1 MKKILKL
8 IILSLFVILLVI
20 ISNFIKNSII
30 INNINIRADEI
41 FSANN
46 LYIKVETKQNSEK
59 IILNEIYCKENI
71 ILIKTYENNVLK
83 TKDWKDTYTGKTKSY
98 MYLSDQIIETDS
110 FNDELLKTIKGTTNL
125 DKSVFCFIQKSDNY
139 YVFDENNV
147 FNKYYNIDTYTLEK
161 MDNIENSIETSYT
174 FKFNTVTDSDVEMPS
189 ENKSIE
195 I

>member
-71 ILIKTYENNVLK
+71 ILIKTY
-83 TKDWKDTYTGKTKSY
+83 
-98 MYLSDQIIETDS
+98 
-110 FNDELLKTIKGTTNL
+110 
-125 DKSVFCFIQKSDNY
+125 
-139 YVFDENNV
+139 
-147 FNKYYNIDTYTLEK
+147 
-161 MDNIENSIETSYT
+161 
-174 FKFNTVTDSDVEMPS
+174 
-189 ENKSIE
+189 
-195 I
+195 